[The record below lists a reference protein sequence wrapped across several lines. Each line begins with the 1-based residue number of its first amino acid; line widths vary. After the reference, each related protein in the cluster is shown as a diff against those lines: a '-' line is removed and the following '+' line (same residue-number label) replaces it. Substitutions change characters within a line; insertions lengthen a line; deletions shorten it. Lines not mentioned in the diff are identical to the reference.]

1 MHENLTTDR
10 TTVINDQGDI
20 AYTISRA
27 YTGLIDQTR
36 EKEVE
41 VSNARAEYLQFHL
54 SALAISQLN
63 VQVR

>member
-20 AYTISRA
+20 AYIVSKAFTESIVQR
-27 YTGLIDQTR
+27 R

-41 VSNARAEYLQFHL
+41 ASNARAEYLRCHL
-54 SALAISQLN
+54 SALVISQLN